1 MRIGFHASHEQHSP
15 GELLGLVARAE
26 EAGFDAAM
34 CSDHFAPWG
43 ARQGHSGHAW
53 TWLGAALAS
62 TRFPIGVV
70 TSPAGRYHPAVLAQA
85 IATAAEMFPGRFWAA
100 LGSGEALNE
109 HIIAK
114 PWPPKE
120 ERDRRL
126 HASAALMQ
134 DLLRGKLVSA
144 AGTVQMHQARIWS
157 LPKVPPPLLAAAVS
171 PHTATETTSWADGM
185 ITVAPQSD
193 EPSRVRAAYRE
204 AGGRGPAYLQV
215 HLCLEDD
222 DEEAMAAARDQWWH
236 AGVPADRVWDLA
248 LPEQFDE
255 FGPPDDAQLRRSVLV
270 SGSAEQLAGAVRRL
284 GEGFDAVFL
293 HHVGKDQHRFLERAE
308 KELLPALRET
318 A

>member
-15 GELLGLVARAE
+15 RDLLDAVITAE

-43 ARQGHSGHAW
+43 ARQGHSGFAW

-62 TRFPIGVV
+62 TDFSIGVV
-70 TSPAGRYHPAVLAQA
+70 TSPGGRYHPAVLAQA
-85 IATAAEMFPGRFWAA
+85 VATTAEMFPGRFWAA

-109 HIIAK
+109 HITAR
-114 PWPPKE
+114 PWPPKD

-157 LPKVPPPLLAAAVS
+157 LPDVLPPLLAAAVS
-171 PHTATETTSWADGM
+171 PQTAEDTAAWADGM
-185 ITVAPQSD
+185 ITVAPQTD
-193 EPSRVRAAYRE
+193 EPGRVRAAFRE
-204 AGGRGPAYLQV
+204 AGGRGPAYLQI
-215 HLCLEDD
+215 HLCLADSED
-222 DEEAMAAARDQWWH
+222 EALASARDQWWH
-236 AGVPADRVWDLA
+236 AGVPADRVWDLS

-255 FGPPDDAQLRRSVLV
+255 FGPPDDAQVQRSVLV
-270 SGSAEQLAGAVRRL
+270 SASAEHLAAAVRAL
-284 GEGFDAVFL
+284 GEGFDTVFL
-293 HHVGKDQHRFLERAE
+293 HHVGKDQHRFLERARE
-308 KELLPALRET
+308 ELLPALRES

>member
-15 GELLGLVARAE
+15 GELLGVVARAE

-62 TRFPIGVV
+62 TAFPIGVV

-171 PHTATETTSWADGM
+171 PHTAAETTSWADGL
-185 ITVAPQSD
+185 ITVAPQGD
-193 EPSRVRAAYRE
+193 EPSRVKTAYRQ

-222 DEEAMAAARDQWWH
+222 EAEAMAAARDQWWH

-248 LPEQFDE
+248 LPDQFDE
-255 FGPPDDAQLRRSVLV
+255 FGPPDDAQLRGSVLV
-270 SGSAEQLAGAVRRL
+270 SSSVEELAAGVRRL
-284 GEGFDAVFL
+284 GEGFDGVFL